1 MSLKDKVALVTG
13 GGQGIGKAIALRL
26 LGSGMKVA
34 LAEADAEAG
43 RETEAEF
50 KDKGT
55 VLFIETDVAREA
67 DVRRAVELTESRLG
81 GLDALVNNAGINMV
95 KPLAELTLDEWRRVI
110 DINLTGQMLCAK
122 YAAPALRARGG
133 AIVNIASTRAMM
145 SEPNTES
152 YAASKG
158 GIVALTHALAAS
170 LAPDV
175 RVNCICPG
183 WIDVSGWKKSS
194 VRGQADLRPEDHA
207 QHLAG
212 RVGKPEDIAALA
224 AYLIGPDSGFITG
237 ANFVV
242 DGGMT
247 RKMIYAE

>member
-26 LGSGMKVA
+26 LSSGMKVA

-43 RETEAEF
+43 QEAEAEL
-50 KDKGT
+50 KGKGP
-55 VLFIETDVAREA
+55 VLFIETDVASEA
-67 DVRRAVELTESRLG
+67 DVRRVVELTESRFG
-81 GLDALVNNAGINMV
+81 GLDALINNAGINMV

-110 DINLTGQMLCAK
+110 DTNLTGQMLCAK
-122 YAAPALRARGG
+122 YAAPALKARGG

-152 YAASKG
+152 YSASKG

-175 RVNCICPG
+175 RVNCISPG
-183 WIDVSGWKKSS
+183 WIDVSAWKKSS
-194 VRGQADLRPEDHA
+194 EHRQAALRPEDHA

-212 RVGKPEDIAALA
+212 RVGKPEDIAALV

-247 RKMIYAE
+247 RKMIYVE